1 MNRSESEPP
10 ASAGAATIGEGKNP
24 DKALR
29 RLAAR
34 VDWLEERLRASGGVP
49 VADLEPAVEHWEDL
63 ADAVQAGRDAE
74 ESLLDARVRD
84 QLTADVEEFAVL
96 EADRDRA
103 AQAVLSISTELQSSG
118 RGDLRH
124 QHNAQLFTAA
134 EQRLAEAS
142 ALAAGR
148 ARAAQSA
155 RARLAE
161 DAERGASQGPVI
173 DAGRE
178 ALQELDSLLH
188 EVLEVEVKRG
198 AVMPA
203 WFCAEFGHAPGRADS
218 AEWLDAAVG
227 VLSYRLVYEVD
238 DQRIALGAEPAAGPL
253 RHAFDEYWR
262 LRSLVNRL
270 D

>member
-1 MNRSESEPP
+1 MNPQDL
-10 ASAGAATIGEGKNP
+10 G
-24 DKALR
+24 KALR

-34 VDWLEERLRASGGVP
+34 VEWLEDRLRASGGVP

-74 ESLLDARVRD
+74 ESLLDARVRE
-84 QLTADVEEFAVL
+84 QLTADVEEFAHL

-103 AQAVLSISTELQSSG
+103 AQAVLAISGELQSSG

-124 QHNAQLFTAA
+124 RHNAQLFTAV
-134 EQRLAEAS
+134 EKSLAEAT
-142 ALAAGR
+142 ALVSGR
-148 ARAAQSA
+148 APAARSA

-161 DAERGASQGPVI
+161 DDQRAASQGPTI

-178 ALQELDSLLH
+178 AAQELDSLLH
-188 EVLEVEVKRG
+188 EVLETEVGRG

-203 WFCAEFGHAPGRADS
+203 WFSAEFGHAPGRVDVAQ
-218 AEWLDAAVG
+218 WLDAAVG

-238 DQRIALGAEPAAGPL
+238 DQRVALGTVPASGPQ
-253 RHAFDEYWR
+253 RHPFDEYWR
-262 LRSLVNRL
+262 LRSLVNGL